1 METAFYY
8 MEEKNEIGIE
18 IASLKLD
25 SSLILAPMAGVSDLP
40 FRMLNR
46 KFGCELAFVE
56 MLNVRSLSY
65 KSKRTQEMLSTN
77 AKDRPLGVQI
87 LGCEPK
93 FIVKALEVLQLHRF
107 DILDFNAACP
117 VRKVVRRGEGAGLLR
132 VPKELYTL
140 LKIIIRESKV
150 PVTVKIRTGWDR
162 DSINAK
168 DLALASQDA
177 GVSGIF
183 IHGRTKEQGYK
194 GEVDYKEIRQVKKAL
209 RIPLIASGDIL
220 SPQLAKKM
228 FDETGCDGL
237 LVARGALGNPWLFK
251 QIAEFLKSGNTLDKP
266 SVDGI
271 IETMIQHLDM
281 CVDFYGEKN
290 GVIIFRKFFA
300 WYTKGFHKIRLLRE
314 RSCRAKNKED
324 MLEIIQGVL
333 ANPKIKNPRYCWESP
348 SKI

>member
-1 METAFYY
+1 
-8 MEEKNEIGIE
+8 
-18 IASLKLD
+18 
-25 SSLILAPMAGVSDLP
+25 
-40 FRMLNR
+40 
-46 KFGCELAFVE
+46 
-56 MLNVRSLSY
+56 
-65 KSKRTQEMLSTN
+65 
-77 AKDRPLGVQI
+77 
-87 LGCEPK
+87 
-93 FIVKALEVLQLHRF
+93 
-107 DILDFNAACP
+107 LDFNAACP